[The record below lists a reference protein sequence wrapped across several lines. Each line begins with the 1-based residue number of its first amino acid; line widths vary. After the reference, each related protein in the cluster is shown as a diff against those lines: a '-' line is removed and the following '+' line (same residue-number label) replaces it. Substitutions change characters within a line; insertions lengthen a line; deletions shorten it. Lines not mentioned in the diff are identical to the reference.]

1 MGFEPSTRAR
11 GWLTEIAALRE
22 RLLPLEAQ
30 LLTPGVGFEGVLPA
44 LEVERADN
52 RGRGLWAPHLPT
64 AWGGMG
70 LDLVELAWVSEALG
84 RSPLGHYAVNMQ
96 APDVGNAELLL
107 AHGTP
112 EQQARW
118 LTGLA
123 EGSLRSCFTMTE
135 PENAGSNP
143 VMLSTV
149 ARRDGD
155 DWVIDGHKWFA
166 TAAEGSALAIAMV
179 VTEPDA
185 APHARASMLLV
196 PTDTPGFVRVRNI
209 PVMGEVGWGWMSHAE
224 VRYEG
229 CRVPADALLG
239 ERGGGFALAQVRLGP
254 GRIHHAMRWIG
265 VCERAFDLMCRRA
278 ATRMIA
284 PGVPLA
290 SRQSVQHAI
299 AECRAKIDASRL
311 MVLDAAER
319 IERHGAKGARVE
331 ISTIKFFV
339 AGVLQE
345 VLDHALQVHGALGM
359 TDDAL
364 LAFWFRHERAA
375 RIYDGPDEVHRNVVA
390 RQVLAGYGL
399 KLSER

>member
-1 MGFEPSTRAR
+1 
-11 GWLTEIAALRE
+11 
-22 RLLPLEAQ
+22 
-30 LLTPGVGFEGVLPA
+30 
-44 LEVERADN
+44 
-52 RGRGLWAPHLPT
+52 
-64 AWGGMG
+64 
-70 LDLVELAWVSEALG
+70 
-84 RSPLGHYAVNMQ
+84 
-96 APDVGNAELLL
+96 
-107 AHGTP
+107 
-112 EQQARW
+112 
-118 LTGLA
+118 
-123 EGSLRSCFTMTE
+123 
-135 PENAGSNP
+135 
-143 VMLSTV
+143 
-149 ARRDGD
+149 
-155 DWVIDGHKWFA
+155 
-166 TAAEGSALAIAMV
+166 
-179 VTEPDA
+179 
-185 APHARASMLLV
+185 
-196 PTDTPGFVRVRNI
+196 
-209 PVMGEVGWGWMSHAE
+209 MSHAE
-224 VRYEG
+224 VRYEA

-239 ERGGGFALAQVRLGP
+239 GRGEGFALAQVRLGP

-265 VCERAFDLMCRRA
+265 VCERAFELMCRRA